1 MPVKSLKY
9 LAPLLIFAVIG
20 GFLAAGLKLDPR
32 EVPSPLIDKPAP
44 AFSVPRL
51 LSMNGSIGT
60 GDLVG
65 RVWVLNVFASWCVAC
80 RAEHGLLNDLASK
93 QLVTLV
99 GLNYKDEPSDARSW
113 LRELGN
119 PYDVVAVDSQGQV
132 GLDWGVYGVPE
143 TFVID
148 ADGTIRFKHIGPVDA
163 RVIEE
168 QILPLVR
175 KLKG

>member
-1 MPVKSLKY
+1 
-9 LAPLLIFAVIG
+9 
-20 GFLAAGLKLDPR
+20 
-32 EVPSPLIDKPAP
+32 
-44 AFSVPRL
+44 
-51 LSMNGSIGT
+51 SIGT
-60 GDLVG
+60 EELVG

>member
-1 MPVKSLKY
+1 MKSLKY

-32 EVPSPLIDKPAP
+32 EVPSPLIDKRAP

-60 GDLVG
+60 EELVG

-99 GLNYKDEPSDARSW
+99 GLNYKDDPSDARSW

>member
-1 MPVKSLKY
+1 
-9 LAPLLIFAVIG
+9 VIG

-60 GDLVG
+60 EELVG

-99 GLNYKDEPSDARSW
+99 GLNYKDDPSDARSW

-119 PYDVVAVDSQGQV
+119 PYDVVA
-132 GLDWGVYGVPE
+132 LDYGVPE